1 MCSRNRFLSL
11 VLLSLALA
19 APAGVWA
26 QDESKNKNQGKT
38 PEEAPKEAENPY
50 LERFKELDR
59 DGDNFVS
66 LEEWP
71 LDRPSFELVDRN
83 QDGRLSRG
91 ELLTP
96 NTLRRDRVDVQFDE
110 LDTNRDGYLSR
121 SERQRGGADLDRL
134 DRDRDGALSRLEFRN
149 IENVWSPRA
158 TGREQRLFRELDR
171 NNDNRLTRTE
181 LAGAGTRFDTLDR
194 NRDGVISPREWPR

>member
-26 QDESKNKNQGKT
+26 QDESKNQDKT
-38 PEEAPKEAENPY
+38 QEKAPKEAENPY
-50 LERFKELDR
+50 LERFKQLDR
-59 DGDNFVS
+59 DGDGFVT
-66 LEEWP
+66 LKEWP
-71 LDRPSFELVDRN
+71 LDRPSFERVDRN

-110 LDTNRDGYLSR
+110 LDTNRDGYLSQ
-121 SERQRGGADLDRL
+121 SERQRGEAGLERL
-134 DRDRDGALSRLEFRN
+134 DRNHDGSLSRSEFRN
-149 IENVWSPRA
+149 VENVWSPRA

-171 NNDNRLTRTE
+171 DNDNRLTRTE
-181 LAGAGTRFDTLDR
+181 LAGAGARFNTLDR
-194 NRDGVISPREWPR
+194 NRDGVISPREWPRP